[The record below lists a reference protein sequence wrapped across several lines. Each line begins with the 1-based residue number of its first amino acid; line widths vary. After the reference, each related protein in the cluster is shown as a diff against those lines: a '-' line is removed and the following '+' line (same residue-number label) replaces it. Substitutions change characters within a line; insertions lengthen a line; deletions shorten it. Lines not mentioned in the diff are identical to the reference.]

1 MNPITSS
8 RRIFIAALAL
18 SLGTLSHAA
27 DWPQKPIRFIVPS
40 SAGSPPDVIARVL
53 ADSLG
58 RRWNSTIVVDNKAG
72 ASGIIGMNAVK
83 AAAADDHV
91 FILAQAATVTV
102 TPHVNASAHYD
113 VDKDLVPVALVGA
126 GPLMV
131 VAKPGATG
139 ASLTEFLN
147 RAVAADKPINVAV
160 TGNYSLPHLTAE
172 LIKRK
177 TKARL
182 NIVPFSSSGS
192 ALTAVVSGDADLLI
206 DGIPGVESM
215 LKSDRIKPLAVTS
228 PQRLASYPEVA
239 TLSDTFPGL
248 EVEGWFLLFGKRP
261 TALSVIERVNKDV
274 NGALQDKRLADKLL
288 EFGVVAR
295 PLPLDEVRN
304 FVDRERK
311 RWAALIA
318 ELGIKAQ

>member
-1 MNPITSS
+1 MKRFIN
-8 RRIFIAALAL
+8 RRLFIAALAL
-18 SLGTLSHAA
+18 SIGPLAHAA
-27 DWPQKPIRFIVPS
+27 DWPHKPIRLIVPS

-58 RRWNSTIVVDNKAG
+58 RRWSAQIVVENKPG
-72 ASGIIGMNAVK
+72 ASGIIGMNAIK
-83 AAAADDHV
+83 AAPADDHV

-113 VDKDLVPVALVGA
+113 VDKDLVPAALVGA

-131 VAKPGATG
+131 VAAPGSASASLGEFLQQAAATG
-139 ASLTEFLN
+139 KT
-147 RAVAADKPINVAV
+147 VNVAV

-172 LIKRK
+172 LIKRRA
-177 TKARL
+177 KAKL

-192 ALTAVVSGDADLLI
+192 ALTAVVNGDADLLI

-228 PQRLASYPEVA
+228 PQRLVTYPDVA
-239 TLSDTFPGL
+239 PLSDAFPGV
-248 EVEGWFLLFGKRP
+248 EVEGWFVLFGKRP
-261 TALSVIERVNKDV
+261 TSPAVVAKVNHDV
-274 NGALQDKRLADKLL
+274 NDAVQEKRLTDKLL
-288 EFGVVAR
+288 ELGVVTR
-295 PLPLDEVRN
+295 PLSQDQVQG
-304 FVDRERK
+304 FVDGERK
-311 RWAALIA
+311 RWAASIA